1 MSILHFLAQ
10 VNPPRFEI
18 NGVGPE
24 LFADRA
30 KAWVE
35 ALAVVLDILI
45 AKIGVLGLAIIA
57 VWQNL
62 RKSAIPQEV
71 KERLDRQADRID
83 KVALSVPTIPL
94 VAPISTVDNNIKED
108 ILATPVRVV
117 NPISDPVKTSD
128 VENS

>member
-35 ALAVVLDILI
+35 AFAVVFDILI

-94 VAPISTVDNNIKED
+94 AQHGNS
-108 ILATPVRVV
+108 ATIPV
-117 NPISDPVKTSD
+117 T
-128 VENS
+128 VENASNDPIPVITPEETKKG